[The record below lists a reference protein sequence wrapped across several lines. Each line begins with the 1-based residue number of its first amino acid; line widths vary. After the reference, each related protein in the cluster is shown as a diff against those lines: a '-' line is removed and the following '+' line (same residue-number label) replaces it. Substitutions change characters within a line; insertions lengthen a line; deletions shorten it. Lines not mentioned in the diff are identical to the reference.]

1 MKNDFKKI
9 IDPDKINKKTQQMGD
24 NNIVVQKINKKK
36 KNIEGNRFIRILP
49 DWGEKI
55 NKLIKRINLGNFEKK
70 EIII

>member
-1 MKNDFKKI
+1 MN
-9 IDPDKINKKTQQMGD
+9 
-24 NNIVVQKINKKK
+24 QKI
-36 KNIEGNRFIRILP
+36 KNFGGNRFIRILP